1 VISIVFFE
9 TNRIVF
15 VTIGQGR
22 QLAVSSGEVTRR
34 VSVQVVAPPI
44 ARQISKLSKNIEL
57 Y

>member
-1 VISIVFFE
+1 MISIVFFE